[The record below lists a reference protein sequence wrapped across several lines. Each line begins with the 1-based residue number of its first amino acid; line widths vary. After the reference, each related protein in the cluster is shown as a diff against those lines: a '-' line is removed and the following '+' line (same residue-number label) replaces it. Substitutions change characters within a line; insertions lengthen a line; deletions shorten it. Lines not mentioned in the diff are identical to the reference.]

1 MKSNNN
7 NNFKSLTSVKFS
19 IIYII
24 IQEVLNITHFTL
36 KVRQSIYN
44 KTNDVASVLR
54 YVNEP
59 GHLTKGAQIHLIL

>member
-1 MKSNNN
+1 MKLVTIKTRFDKVAVEAADTDVKSNNN

-36 KVRQSIYN
+36 KS
-44 KTNDVASVLR
+44 KTKYL
-54 YVNEP
+54 
-59 GHLTKGAQIHLIL
+59 